1 MFGLLFKSPK
11 SREMEAETDFR
22 QVYSVRLQMEIE
34 VARQVEAEAE
44 KKPEVVENAI

>member
-1 MFGLLFKSPK
+1 MFGLLFKSLK
-11 SREMEAETDFR
+11 SREMEAETVDFL

-44 KKPEVVENAI
+44 KSQK